1 MTHVAIVGIER
12 LVQTDHAG
20 IAFFL
25 LRLVED
31 TQHTVQPVVDAA
43 MKAGNLH
50 NDAVVGQ
57 ALHKR
62 IGHALRHLMAFVVVG
77 LVLHIEDRLR
87 DIAHQMAQE
96 IDRHHRNG
104 IARGSKVLLEHIFLV
119 AVLRTKILTEAERLR
134 GKPRLLQLDQDEV
147 DTTIG
152 LAHLRAKV
160 DAKHGDVP
168 ATDIGILVATH
179 LHADHLL
186 LEQGR
191 ENGTRHALVLH
202 QILEDGVVNR
212 IGYVNHLFSF
222 PYLLN

>member
-1 MTHVAIVGIER
+1 MEDVAHVAIVGIER

-43 MKAGNLH
+43 MEAGNLH

-96 IDRHHRNG
+96 IDPG
-104 IARGSKVLLEHIFLV
+104 GAQDDGPSVGGS
-119 AVLRTKILTEAERLR
+119 
-134 GKPRLLQLDQDEV
+134 G
-147 DTTIG
+147 
-152 LAHLRAKV
+152 
-160 DAKHGDVP
+160 
-168 ATDIGILVATH
+168 
-179 LHADHLL
+179 
-186 LEQGR
+186 
-191 ENGTRHALVLH
+191 
-202 QILEDGVVNR
+202 
-212 IGYVNHLFSF
+212 
-222 PYLLN
+222 